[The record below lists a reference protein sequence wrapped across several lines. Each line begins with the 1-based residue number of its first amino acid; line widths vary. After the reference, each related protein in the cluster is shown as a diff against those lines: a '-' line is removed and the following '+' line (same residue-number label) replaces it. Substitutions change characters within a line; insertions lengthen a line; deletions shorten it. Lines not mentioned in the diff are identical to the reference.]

1 MRMYDYIL
9 CIIYILCFE
18 YFIVLK
24 NVFDKFYK
32 LLLKVEMIKMKF
44 NNKKSYIYQMKNNYI
59 FGEIL
64 SKDKNILKCQ
74 KLEN

>member
-9 CIIYILCFE
+9 CIIYFLCFE

>member
-1 MRMYDYIL
+1 MRMYDYI
-9 CIIYILCFE
+9 CIIYFLCFE
-18 YFIVLK
+18 YIIVLK
-24 NVFDKFYK
+24 NVFDNFYK

-64 SKDKNILKCQ
+64 SKNKNILKCQ

>member
-1 MRMYDYIL
+1 
-9 CIIYILCFE
+9 
-18 YFIVLK
+18 
-24 NVFDKFYK
+24 
-32 LLLKVEMIKMKF
+32 MIKMKF
-44 NNKKSYIYQMKNNYI
+44 NDKKSYIYQMKNNYI

>member
-1 MRMYDYIL
+1 MRMYDYI
-9 CIIYILCFE
+9 CIIYFLCFE

-44 NNKKSYIYQMKNNYI
+44 NNKKSYIYQMKNSYI

>member
-1 MRMYDYIL
+1 MRMYDCI
-9 CIIYILCFE
+9 CIIYFLCFE

-44 NNKKSYIYQMKNNYI
+44 NNKKVIYIR
-59 FGEIL
+59 
-64 SKDKNILKCQ
+64 
-74 KLEN
+74 

>member
-1 MRMYDYIL
+1 MRMYDCI
-9 CIIYILCFE
+9 CIIYFLCFE